1 MNWYERVPWEVRVA
15 LRSRKQGTKRR
26 RAGRPGRSSRPARRT
41 AQAPSRRLHNL
52 PAELTTFIGRER
64 EIAAIAGLLAST
76 RLLTLTGAGGS
87 GKTRL
92 ALRLAAGVLGGYP
105 DGVWFVDLAPV
116 TDAALVPNSVALA
129 LDAPEQPTQ
138 PLPDTLAE
146 YLRTKTLLLVLDNCE
161 HLGDACRMLANRL
174 LRDGPGLR
182 ILATS
187 REVLGVDGE
196 ATYRVP
202 PLRMPEVH
210 EAPSVAGLAQYDAV
224 RLFAERAA
232 LSQVGF
238 ALTSDNAA
246 AIVQICQRLDGMP
259 LAIEFA
265 AARVVVLS
273 VEQIAARLDDRF
285 RLLTARSKGTLP
297 RHQTLRA
304 TLDWSHDLLTEHER
318 TLFRRLSVFTGG
330 FTLEAAEQVCAAAGI
345 VGADVLNLAGRLVD
359 KSLVIVDERDRHA
372 RYRLL
377 ESVRQY
383 GRERLDESGEAEI
396 IQRQHRDWYLDFA
409 ERATTKLRGPDQDIW
424 LNRLEI
430 EHDNLR
436 AALGWS
442 KAVRDAASVLRL
454 AGALTWFWFMSE
466 HWSEGRQWVED
477 ALAAGGAAA
486 PLLVFRVRWGV
497 ILFALAQ
504 GDLSRARELTEGL
517 SVSAELMHDREC
529 SIIAHIAEGI
539 LAPEIGEPDRAIA
552 LLDEAVTLAQE
563 HADQWLLAF
572 ALTQLS
578 ANVRKR
584 SHYARAADLCAESA
598 RLFEQLGDR
607 WRVSVAL
614 RNMGITLLCDRA
626 FDGAAAA
633 FAKAIRLRTPAQN
646 GWVAFQCLEGL
657 ACVACAQGA
666 HERAAVLFAAALPI
680 QEYLRSRRDRDFWLQ
695 VQHYLART
703 RAALSNQAFDAA
715 RNSGR
720 AMTLDQAV
728 EYAVGPEM
736 AGGRPGH
743 RNGPNGAPLT
753 TREREVIRLLAR
765 GSTNREIA
773 AALVIS
779 ERTAEGHVQSILNKL
794 GLNTRAQVAVWAVEH
809 GFRPPSS

>member
-1 MNWYERVPWEVRVA
+1 ME
-15 LRSRKQGTKRR
+15 L
-26 RAGRPGRSSRPARRT
+26 AR
-41 AQAPSRRLHNL
+41 
-52 PAELTTFIGRER
+52 
-64 EIAAIAGLLAST
+64 LLAST

-92 ALRLAAGVLGGYP
+92 AVRAAAEVLAGYP
-105 DGVWFVDLAPV
+105 DGVWFVDLASV
-116 TDAALVPNSVALA
+116 TDAAFVPNSVALA
-129 LDAPEQPTQ
+129 LDVPEQPTR
-138 PLPDTLAE
+138 PLTDTLAE

-161 HLGDACRMLANRL
+161 HLGEACQTLANRL
-174 LRDGPGLR
+174 LRNSPGLH

-202 PLRMPEVH
+202 PLRVPDAE
-210 EAPSVAGLAQYDAV
+210 EARSGTGLAQYDAV
-224 RLFAERAA
+224 RLFADRAA
-232 LSQVGF
+232 LSQAGF
-238 ALTSDNAA
+238 AVTSDNAA

-265 AARVVVLS
+265 AARVAVLS

-285 RLLTARSKGTLP
+285 RLLTAWPKKTLP

-330 FTLEAAEQVCAAAGI
+330 FTLEAAEQVCAAAAIAGP
-345 VGADVLNLAGRLVD
+345 DVLNLVGRLVD

-383 GRERLDESGEAEI
+383 GRERLDESGDAEI
-396 IQRQHRDWYLDFA
+396 IQRRHRDWYLDFA
-409 ERATTKLRGPDQDIW
+409 ERATAKLRGPEQDVW
-424 LNRLEI
+424 LSRLEI

-442 KAVRDAASVLRL
+442 KAVRDAAAILRL
-454 AGALTWFWFMSE
+454 AAALTWFWFMSE

-477 ALAAGGAAA
+477 ALAAGGTAA
-486 PLLVFRVRWGV
+486 PLLVFRAKWGV
-497 ILFALAQ
+497 ILFSLAQ
-504 GDLSRARELTEGL
+504 GDLNRARELTEDLGA
-517 SVSAELMHDREC
+517 SPELAHDREC
-529 SIIAHIAEGI
+529 SILAYIAKGI
-539 LAPEIGEPDRAIA
+539 LAPEIGEPHRAIV
-552 LLDEAVTLAQE
+552 LLEEAVARAQE
-563 HADQWLLAF
+563 LGDRWLLAF

-578 ANVRKR
+578 ANVRK
-584 SHYARAADLCAESA
+584 HGDYARAADLCAESA

-614 RNMGITLLCDRA
+614 RNMGITLLCNGA
-626 FDGAAAA
+626 FDDAAAA
-633 FAKAIRLRTPAQN
+633 FVEGVRLRTPAQN

-657 ACVACAQGA
+657 ACVACAQGE
-666 HERAAVLFAAALPI
+666 HERAAILFAAAMPI

-695 VQHYLART
+695 VEHYVART
-703 RAALSNQAFDAA
+703 RASLSVQAFDAA
-715 RNSGR
+715 RNSGQ

-728 EYAVGPEM
+728 EYAAGPASET
-736 AGGRPGH
+736 GTGRPRRQKGSSD
-743 RNGPNGAPLT
+743 APLT
-753 TREREVIRLLAR
+753 IREREVVRLLAR
-765 GSTNREIA
+765 GLTNREIA
-773 AALVIS
+773 ATLVVS
-779 ERTAEGHVQSILNKL
+779 ERTAEGHVQSIFNKL
-794 GLNTRAQVAVWAVEH
+794 RLNTRAQVAVWAVEH
-809 GFRPPSS
+809 GFRPPSPDRPG

>member
-1 MNWYERVPWEVRVA
+1 MA
-15 LRSRKQGTKRR
+15 
-26 RAGRPGRSSRPARRT
+26 
-41 AQAPSRRLHNL
+41 
-52 PAELTTFIGRER
+52 
-64 EIAAIAGLLAST
+64 EIARLLAST

-105 DGVWFVDLAPV
+105 DGVWFVDLASV
-116 TDAALVPNSVALA
+116 TDGALVPNSVALA

-138 PLPDTLAE
+138 PLADTLAE

-161 HLGDACRMLANRL
+161 HLGDACQMLANRL
-174 LRDGPGLR
+174 LRDSPGLR

-202 PLRMPEVH
+202 PLRVPEVH
-210 EAPSVAGLAQYDAV
+210 EAPPVTDLPQYDAV
-224 RLFAERAA
+224 RLFTERAA
-232 LSQVGF
+232 LNQAGF

-246 AIVQICQRLDGMP
+246 AILQICQRLDGMP

-285 RLLTARSKGTLP
+285 RLLTARSKKTLP

-345 VGADVLNLAGRLVD
+345 VGADVLNLVGRLVD

-396 IQRQHRDWYLDFA
+396 IQRQHRNWYLDLA
-409 ERATTKLRGPDQDIW
+409 ERATTKLRGPDQDVW
-424 LNRLEI
+424 LSRLEI

-442 KAVRDAASVLRL
+442 KAVREADAVLRL

-486 PLLVFRVRWGV
+486 PPLVFRAQWGV
-497 ILFALAQ
+497 ILFSLAQ
-504 GDLSRARELTEGL
+504 GDLNRARELTEDLGANPKL
-517 SVSAELMHDREC
+517 VHDTEC
-529 SIIAHIAEGI
+529 SILAYIGRGI
-539 LAPEIGEPDRAIA
+539 LAPEIGEPDRAVA
-552 LLDEAVTLAQE
+552 LLEEAVARAQE
-563 HADQWLLAF
+563 LGDRWLLAF

-578 ANVRKR
+578 ANVRKQG
-584 SHYARAADLCAESA
+584 HYAWAADLCAESA

-607 WRVSVAL
+607 WRVSVAF
-614 RNMGITLLCDRA
+614 RNMGITMLCNGA

-633 FAKAIRLRTPAQN
+633 FAKAIRLRAPARN

-666 HERAAVLFAAALPI
+666 HERAAILFAAALPI

-695 VQHYLART
+695 VEHYLART
-703 RAALSNQAFDAA
+703 RASLSEKALDAA
-715 RNSGR
+715 RNSGQ

-728 EYAVGPEM
+728 EYALGPAGSEM
-736 AGGRPGH
+736 AAGRP
-743 RNGPNGAPLT
+743 RRQNGLSGDPLT
-753 TREREVIRLLAR
+753 IREREVVRLLAR
-765 GSTNREIA
+765 GLTNREIA

-809 GFRPPSS
+809 GFRPPSA

>member
-1 MNWYERVPWEVRVA
+1 MARRPRKRVA
-15 LRSRKQGTKRR
+15 KRQIGRRPTRSVRR
-26 RAGRPGRSSRPARRT
+26 GSPVP
-41 AQAPSRRLHNL
+41 PPPPKRLHNL
-52 PAELTTFIGRER
+52 PAQLTTFIGREQ
-64 EIAAIAGLLAST
+64 EIAQVKRLLGST
-76 RLLTLTGAGGS
+76 RLLTLTGSGGC

-92 ALRLAAGVLGGYP
+92 ALQVAADLIEQYP
-105 DGVWFVDLAPV
+105 EGLWFVDLGPV
-116 TDAALVPNSVALA
+116 ADAAFVPNSVALA
-129 LDAPEQPTQ
+129 LDVPEQPMR
-138 PLPDTLAE
+138 PLADTVADH
-146 YLRTKTLLLVLDNCE
+146 LRSKHLLLILDNCE
-161 HLGDACRMLANRL
+161 HLRDACQMLANRL
-174 LRDGPGLR
+174 LRDSPGLR

-202 PLRMPEVH
+202 PLRVPEAH
-210 EAPSVAGLAQYDAV
+210 EEPPVEVLAQYDAV

-232 LSQVGF
+232 LSQMGF

-285 RLLTARSKGTLP
+285 RLLTAQSKKTLT

-304 TLDWSHDLLTEHER
+304 TLDWSHDLLTDHER

-345 VGADVLNLAGRLVD
+345 AGADVLNLVGRLVD

-377 ESVRQY
+377 ESVRRY
-383 GRERLDESGEAEI
+383 GHERLDESGEAETM
-396 IQRQHRDWYLDFA
+396 QRQHRDWYLDLA
-409 ERATTKLRGPDQDIW
+409 ERATTKLRGPDQDVW
-424 LNRLEI
+424 LSRLEI

-442 KAVRDAASVLRL
+442 KAVRDAAAVLRL

-486 PLLVFRVRWGV
+486 PLLVFRAQWGA
-497 ILFALAQ
+497 ILFSLAQ
-504 GDLSRARELTEGL
+504 GDLNRARELSEDLGADPTL
-517 SVSAELMHDREC
+517 VDDREC
-529 SIIAHIAEGI
+529 SILAYIAKGI
-539 LAPEIGEPDRAIA
+539 LAPEIGEPDRAVA
-552 LLDEAVTLAQE
+552 LLEEAVARAHELG
-563 HADQWLLAF
+563 DRWLLAF

-578 ANVRKR
+578 ANVRKQG
-584 SHYARAADLCAESA
+584 HYARATDLCAESA

-614 RNMGITLLCDRA
+614 RNMGITLLCNGA

-633 FAKAIRLRTPAQN
+633 FAKGMRLRTPAQN

-666 HERAAVLFAAALPI
+666 HERAAILFAAALPI

-695 VQHYLART
+695 VEHYLART
-703 RAALSNQAFDAA
+703 RAALSDHAFDAA
-715 RNSGR
+715 RNSGQ

-728 EYAVGPEM
+728 EYALGPAGPET
-736 AGGRPGH
+736 AAGRPRR
-743 RNGPNGAPLT
+743 RNGSSIGDSLT
-753 TREREVIRLLAR
+753 IREREVVRLLAR
-765 GSTNREIA
+765 GLTNREIA
-773 AALVIS
+773 ATLVIS

-794 GLNTRAQVAVWAVEH
+794 GLNTRAQAAVWAVEH
-809 GFRPPSS
+809 GFRPPSA

>member
-1 MNWYERVPWEVRVA
+1 M
-15 LRSRKQGTKRR
+15 
-26 RAGRPGRSSRPARRT
+26 
-41 AQAPSRRLHNL
+41 
-52 PAELTTFIGRER
+52 
-64 EIAAIAGLLAST
+64 LAST

-105 DGVWFVDLAPV
+105 DGVWFVDLASV
-116 TDAALVPNSVALA
+116 TDGALVPNSVALA

-138 PLPDTLAE
+138 PLADTLAE

-161 HLGDACRMLANRL
+161 HLGDGCQMLANRL
-174 LRDGPGLR
+174 LRHSPGLR

-202 PLRMPEVH
+202 PLRVPEVH
-210 EAPSVAGLAQYDAV
+210 EAPPVTDLAQYDAV
-224 RLFAERAA
+224 RLFTERAA
-232 LSQVGF
+232 LNQPGF

-285 RLLTARSKGTLP
+285 RLLTARSKKTLP

-345 VGADVLNLAGRLVD
+345 AGPDVLNLVGRLVD

-383 GRERLDESGEAEI
+383 GRERLDESGDAEV

-409 ERATTKLRGPDQDIW
+409 ERATTKLRGPEQDMW
-424 LNRLEI
+424 LSRLEI

-442 KAVRDAASVLRL
+442 KAVRDAAAVLRL

-477 ALAAGGAAA
+477 ALAAGGAAT
-486 PLLVFRVRWGV
+486 PLQVFRAKWGV
-497 ILFALAQ
+497 ILFSLAQ
-504 GDLSRARELTEGL
+504 GDLSRACELTEGL
-517 SVSAELMHDREC
+517 SVSAELMRDREC
-529 SIIAHIAEGI
+529 SMIAHIAEGI
-539 LAPEIGEPDRAIA
+539 LAPEIGKPDRAIA
-552 LLDEAVTLAQE
+552 LLEEAVARAQE
-563 HADQWLLAF
+563 LGDQWLLAF

-584 SHYARAADLCAESA
+584 GYYARAADLCAEST

-614 RNMGITLLCDRA
+614 RNMGITLLCNGA

-633 FAKAIRLRTPAQN
+633 FGRAIRLRTPAQN

-666 HERAAVLFAAALPI
+666 HERAAILFAAALPI

-695 VQHYLART
+695 VEHYLART
-703 RAALSNQAFDAA
+703 RASLSDQAFEAA
-715 RNSGR
+715 RNSGQ

-728 EYAVGPEM
+728 EFAVGPAGSEM
-736 AGGRPGH
+736 AVGRP
-743 RNGPNGAPLT
+743 RRPNGPSDDPLT
-753 TREREVIRLLAR
+753 TREREVVRLLAR

-773 AALVIS
+773 TTLVIS
-779 ERTAEGHVQSILNKL
+779 GRTAEGHVQSILNKL
-794 GLNTRAQVAVWAVEH
+794 GLSTRAQVAVWAVDH
-809 GFRPPSS
+809 GFRPPSA

>member
-1 MNWYERVPWEVRVA
+1 MA
-15 LRSRKQGTKRR
+15 
-26 RAGRPGRSSRPARRT
+26 
-41 AQAPSRRLHNL
+41 
-52 PAELTTFIGRER
+52 
-64 EIAAIAGLLAST
+64 EIARLLAST

-105 DGVWFVDLAPV
+105 DGVWFVDLASV
-116 TDAALVPNSVALA
+116 TDGALVPNSVALA

-138 PLPDTLAE
+138 PLADTLAE

-161 HLGDACRMLANRL
+161 HLGDACQMLANRL
-174 LRDGPGLR
+174 LRDSPGLR

-202 PLRMPEVH
+202 PLRVPEVH
-210 EAPSVAGLAQYDAV
+210 EAPPVTDLPQYDAV
-224 RLFAERAA
+224 RLFTERAA
-232 LSQVGF
+232 LNQAGF

-246 AIVQICQRLDGMP
+246 AILQICQRLDGMP

-285 RLLTARSKGTLP
+285 RLLTARSKKTLP

-345 VGADVLNLAGRLVD
+345 VGADVLNLVGRLVD

-396 IQRQHRDWYLDFA
+396 IQRQHRNWYLDLA
-409 ERATTKLRGPDQDIW
+409 ERATTKLRGPDQDVW
-424 LNRLEI
+424 LSRLEI

-442 KAVRDAASVLRL
+442 KAVREADAVLRL

-486 PLLVFRVRWGV
+486 PPLVFRAQWGV
-497 ILFALAQ
+497 ILFSLAQ
-504 GDLSRARELTEGL
+504 GDLNRARELTEDLGANPKL
-517 SVSAELMHDREC
+517 VHDTEC
-529 SIIAHIAEGI
+529 SILAYIGRGI
-539 LAPEIGEPDRAIA
+539 LAPEIGEPDRAVA
-552 LLDEAVTLAQE
+552 LLEEAVARAQE
-563 HADQWLLAF
+563 LGDRWLLAF

-578 ANVRKR
+578 ANVRKQG
-584 SHYARAADLCAESA
+584 HYARAADLCAESA

-607 WRVSVAL
+607 WRVSVAF
-614 RNMGITLLCDRA
+614 RNMGITMLCNGA

-633 FAKAIRLRTPAQN
+633 FAKAIRLRAPARN

-666 HERAAVLFAAALPI
+666 HERAAILFAAALPI

-695 VQHYLART
+695 VEHYLART
-703 RAALSNQAFDAA
+703 RASLSEKALDAA
-715 RNSGR
+715 RNSGQ

-728 EYAVGPEM
+728 EYALGPAGSEM
-736 AGGRPGH
+736 AAGRP
-743 RNGPNGAPLT
+743 RRQNGLSGDPLT
-753 TREREVIRLLAR
+753 IREREVVRLLAR
-765 GSTNREIA
+765 GLTNREIA

-809 GFRPPSS
+809 GFRPPSA